1 MLFIFQEKTHGQNA
15 EDVPLLEKL
24 NFCCCFAKE
33 AHADDRLPKYICMS
47 CSILVEN
54 AYQLKVLCAKT
65 EEKYQEFLEI
75 RTRKTEE
82 TDIETDR
89 AEIEANEPN
98 ELETNPL
105 LEEQIM
111 NMKIEF
117 VDIGVAKKE
126 NDATKYIQ
134 QMTYMNLLI
143 KHLNDV
149 FLNSFLWKLQDRWV
163 RPGKRWRHS
172 KNWWSKFR

>member
-1 MLFIFQEKTHGQNA
+1 MLYIFKEQAHGQSA
-15 EDVPLLEKL
+15 EDVALLEKL

-54 AYQLKVLCAKT
+54 AYQLKALCAKT
-65 EEKYQEFLEI
+65 EEKYQAFLEI

-89 AEIEANEPN
+89 ANETNEP
-98 ELETNPL
+98 ETNSL
-105 LEEQIM
+105 LEERIM

-117 VDIGVAKKE
+117 MDIGATERKDDE
-126 NDATKYIQ
+126 TKYIQ
-134 QMTYMNLLI
+134 QMTYMNFMI
-143 KHLNDV
+143 KHWNHL
-149 FLNSFLWKLQDRWV
+149 F
-163 RPGKRWRHS
+163 
-172 KNWWSKFR
+172 